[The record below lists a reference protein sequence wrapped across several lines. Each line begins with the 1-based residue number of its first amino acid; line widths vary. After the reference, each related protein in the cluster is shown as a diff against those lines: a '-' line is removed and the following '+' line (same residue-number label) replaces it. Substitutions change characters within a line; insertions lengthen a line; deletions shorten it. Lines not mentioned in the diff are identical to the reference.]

1 MKNEKFDRLLSAIRN
16 EQVDDRVVA
25 QAAGRVW
32 SSIAGTPVADA
43 SPHKLRSCE
52 DFQALI
58 PQYLG
63 KQLAG
68 ARVLLLEDH
77 VHACVACRHAVE
89 RARNGEQQAVWR
101 PEIKRGNSPV
111 WRWAMAATAVAAV
124 ALVALALSRGI
135 FPGQQGVRGVVQNV
149 DGSLYAVKGDTVH
162 IVPAGYE
169 ISSGDEIRTA
179 KGASAVVRLVDGSL
193 VEM

>member
-16 EQVDDRVVA
+16 EPVDDKVVR

-43 SPHKLRSCE
+43 STHKLRSCE
-52 DFQALI
+52 DFQLLI

-63 KQLAG
+63 KQLVG

-89 RARNGEQQAVWR
+89 RARNGEKQTVWR
-101 PEIKRGNSPV
+101 LETKHASSPA
-111 WRWAMAATAVAAV
+111 WRWALGAAA
-124 ALVALALSRGI
+124 
-135 FPGQQGVRGVVQNV
+135 
-149 DGSLYAVKGDTVH
+149 
-162 IVPAGYE
+162 
-169 ISSGDEIRTA
+169 
-179 KGASAVVRLVDGSL
+179 
-193 VEM
+193 